1 MQKVNVKAGTVGE
14 FDLSLSVWLINPEDP
29 DDEIDE
35 IYQTDSW
42 IDVVRFCKANGYE
55 IAEKPDWAGS
65 D

>member
-1 MQKVNVKAGTVGE
+1 MNVNVKAGTVGE
-14 FDLSLSVWLINPEDP
+14 FDVKLSVWLINPEDP

-55 IAEKPDWAGS
+55 IVDKPDWAGS